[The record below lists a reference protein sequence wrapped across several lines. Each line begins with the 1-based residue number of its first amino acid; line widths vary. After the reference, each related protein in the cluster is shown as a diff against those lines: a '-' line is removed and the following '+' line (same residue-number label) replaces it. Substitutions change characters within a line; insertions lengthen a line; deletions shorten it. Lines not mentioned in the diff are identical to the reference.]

1 MTYMEKF
8 LELFKRNLKTERLEM
23 RILEPNEENA
33 KLIWET
39 LKKENPEDFK
49 YMWYSVSHKS
59 HLTESVEET
68 QERMKLDYE
77 SKNGCTYYIFHN
89 GKFIGYMRVHYWADS
104 KTLQCASVWFI
115 KSAWGNGFNKEV
127 HNKLEDLAFNRL
139 GVNRVCRQAM
149 ADNVESRKSIEA
161 GGYHLDGIDRQSD
174 RMPDG
179 TFMDTFLYSKLA
191 SEYKKEEE

>member
-8 LELFKRNLKTERLEM
+8 FELFKRDLKTERLEL
-23 RILEPNEENA
+23 RILKPTLENA
-33 KLIWET
+33 QCVYDVIRH
-39 LKKENPEDFK
+39 ENPQDYK

-68 QERMKLDYE
+68 LERMKIDFE
-77 SKNGCTYYIFHN
+77 SRNGCSYYIFCDN
-89 GKFIGYMRVHYWADS
+89 KFVGYMRLHYYLES
-104 KTLQCASVWFI
+104 RTLQCSSAWFI
-115 KSAWGNGFNKEV
+115 KSARGQGFNQEV